1 MNIPGVKSLTDRIGR
16 PVFHLL
22 HRWGVTPNALT
33 LTGLGVTIFS
43 GALLAKGFFTL
54 GGFFILFAGAFDVL
68 DGGVAR
74 VRGGQDR
81 FGAFL
86 DSIIDRYSDLILLI
100 GVLLYYAER
109 GSVAAVGLC
118 CITVM
123 GTVLVPYARARAEC
137 FLPKCAVGLMERP
150 ERILL
155 LAAGALS
162 HRMLWAL
169 GILAVLTHITVLQ
182 RINFCR
188 RHLPRAGGET
198 ADGQ

>member
-1 MNIPGVKSLTDRIGR
+1 MNIPGVKSLKDRVGR
-16 PVFHLL
+16 PVFLLL
-22 HRWGVTPNALT
+22 HRWGISPNALT
-33 LTGLGVTIFS
+33 LTGLGVNIVS
-43 GALLAKGFFTL
+43 GVLLAKGFFTL

-86 DSIIDRYSDLILLI
+86 DSMIDRYSDLVLLI
-100 GVLLYYAER
+100 GVLLYYAEQ

-123 GTVLVPYARARAEC
+123 GTALVPYARARAEC

-162 HRMLWAL
+162 HKMIWAMGL
-169 GILAVLTHITVLQ
+169 LAVLTHITVLQ
-182 RINFCR
+182 RIYFCR
-188 RHLPRAGGET
+188 QHLPRSGEEQ
-198 ADGQ
+198 AEGS

>member
-1 MNIPGVKSLTDRIGR
+1 MNIPGVKSLKDRVGR
-16 PVFHLL
+16 PVFLLL
-22 HRWGVTPNALT
+22 HRWGISPNALT
-33 LTGLGVTIFS
+33 LTGLGVNIVS
-43 GALLAKGFFTL
+43 GVLLAKGFFTL

-86 DSIIDRYSDLILLI
+86 DSMIDRYSDLVLLI
-100 GVLLYYAER
+100 GVLLYYAEQ

-118 CITVM
+118 CITAM
-123 GTVLVPYARARAEC
+123 GAALVPYARARAEC

-162 HRMLWAL
+162 HKMIWAMGL
-169 GILAVLTHITVLQ
+169 LAVLTHITVIQ
-182 RINFCR
+182 RIYFCR
-188 RHLPRAGGET
+188 QHLPRSGEEQ
-198 ADGQ
+198 AEGS